1 MVISVG
7 ILVGILVVILV
18 VILVGILVG
27 IFDDIVVKS
36 EGVVAANPDSV
47 RGLWL
52 GLGEA
57 SFCTARIPSGMN
69 KSLG

>member
-7 ILVGILVVILV
+7 ILV

-47 RGLWL
+47 RGQQQYNRHHGPFGILKRDIFLMEWKL
-52 GLGEA
+52 EA
-57 SFCTARIPSGMN
+57 NATV
-69 KSLG
+69 